1 MAAQVSWELGSARA
15 SIGEA
20 RDGGQR
26 AARRRLPP
34 SLPEPPFQTASALS
48 IRTAAELLIR
58 ISYP

>member
-26 AARRRLPP
+26 AARRRR
-34 SLPEPPFQTASALS
+34 QQA
-48 IRTAAELLIR
+48 RTLQL
-58 ISYP
+58 